1 MKIKKLLFTLALF
14 ISFVFFSQTNNNSLE
29 LSLETE
35 LSCNGQCEMIYYNT
49 GELKSIL
56 KSTGQYSVKY
66 GLDKDGFII
75 SELFLDDGNPENENI
90 FLPGTKTKIKGSVR
104 HFASNF
110 WEYYESGELESLDY
124 YEYFNRKVTFDEFLN
139 GNLAGENSRPLK
151 NHKSYHKNGNLYV
164 QATYFG
170 YLQTSWTVYDEKYG
184 HIKARETYEDI
195 FGFLKTRSDY
205 YVYPDKSEIYELHR
219 YSLNRSTV
227 VNSKTLSS
235 YINIRGRNMPGWSAE
250 VSYKGKT
257 SKEMPAP
264 FNFEDARDGITNIYE
279 DGYLYQV
286 RFHIAGYRI
295 DIKTY
300 EIQNRKDERVF
311 YDAMTRTDNL
321 PYGKRDEVEVNEYDL
336 KSMVEVFLNDCRNNN
351 ISIVANNTIKATFE
365 TLDGGAIALSYGYN
379 DDSMILLKVDPE
391 MWANSSKE
399 KRWYVLYHEL
409 GHDVLNL
416 DHGEGGKM
424 MFNFIDKEYTWE
436 DFVTDRDYMFK
447 SYLGD

>member
-1 MKIKKLLFTLALF
+1 MNKLLFLFTLSIF
-14 ISFVFFSQTNNNSLE
+14 VCSFGQTNNNNLE
-29 LSLETE
+29 LNLETE

-90 FLPGTKTKIKGSVR
+90 FLPGTKTKIKGWVR

-124 YEYFNRKVTFDEFLN
+124 YEYFNFEVTFDEFLN
-139 GNLAGENSRPLK
+139 GNSGGENSRPLK
-151 NHKSYHKNGNLYV
+151 NRKIYYKNGNVKV
-164 QATYFG
+164 QETYSGF
-170 YLQTSWTVYDEKYG
+170 LMTSWTYYDEEYG
-184 HIKARETYEDI
+184 YTKAKETYEDR

-205 YVYPDKSEIYELHR
+205 ITYPDKSEIYEFHR
-219 YSLNRSTV
+219 YSVDRFTA
-227 VNSKTLSS
+227 VNSKISSS
-235 YINIRGRNMPGWSAE
+235 YINIRGRNMPGWNAE

-264 FNFEDARDGITNIYE
+264 FLFEDARDGITNIYE

-286 RFHIAGYRI
+286 QFHIAGYKI
-295 DIKTY
+295 DLKTY

-311 YDAMTRTDNL
+311 YDAMIRTDNL
-321 PYGKRDEVEVNEYDL
+321 PYGKRDEEEVNEYDL
-336 KSMVEVFLNDCRNNN
+336 KSMVEVFLKDCRNNN
-351 ISIVANNTIKATFE
+351 ISIVANNNIKATFE
-365 TLDGGAIALSYGYN
+365 SLDGDAIATSYGYN

-424 MFNFIDKEYTWE
+424 MFNFIDKEYTWKE
-436 DFVTDRDYMFK
+436 FVTDRDYMFK